1 VKHNTIMSYEDPNEI
16 SNDKT
21 NGSCYCPKDC
31 SEIYY
36 STKVSYAEM
45 SLSNSMF
52 SFFLTHK
59 CVKDSYIIKLHLVTL
74 NNLNYNK

>member
-1 VKHNTIMSYEDPNEI
+1 MSYEDPNEI

-52 SFFLTHK
+52 SVF
-59 CVKDSYIIKLHLVTL
+59 
-74 NNLNYNK
+74 